1 MCREDLT
8 RRCKQPHEQSNTPS
22 SPSPSSPSEF
32 TVAKSCTTGRRDSHV
47 MMTLTTLWANLLR
60 VRRLNQRI
68 RQRTNSG
75 VCAMDPEIEFGI
87 MTARRFR
94 RPAVPQFV
102 GAARQST
109 HAKTRTGYR
118 RQRGPRCTCL
128 GANRA
133 SNHHTKPTSHSDSK
147 SKHRSADGNMSTDGP
162 QHSPAALRTEGTPAK
177 VQLRM
182 WNDDRAQ
189 HALT

>member
-1 MCREDLT
+1 
-8 RRCKQPHEQSNTPS
+8 
-22 SPSPSSPSEF
+22 
-32 TVAKSCTTGRRDSHV
+32 
-47 MMTLTTLWANLLR
+47 
-60 VRRLNQRI
+60 
-68 RQRTNSG
+68 
-75 VCAMDPEIEFGI
+75 MDPEIEFGI

-94 RPAVPQFV
+94 CPAVPPLV

-118 RQRGPRCTCL
+118 RQSWTEMHVFGCEPRQQPPHE
-128 GANRA
+128 ANVA
-133 SNHHTKPTSHSDSK
+133 LDSK